1 MKTHTNISLITI
13 FLLLIISCQ
22 EKDATPTT
30 AVDDT
35 FDPSTATL
43 LKQGRLEGIG
53 HTVSGTAS
61 VYTQN
66 TNGVILLDP
75 FMSQNGPDLKVYLSE
90 DINATKYISLGKLK
104 STNGKQSYAVP
115 AGVDLSKYTH
125 VHIWC
130 EAFTVVFGR
139 AEVK

>member
-1 MKTHTNISLITI
+1 
-13 FLLLIISCQ
+13 
-22 EKDATPTT
+22 
-30 AVDDT
+30 
-35 FDPSTATL
+35 
-43 LKQGRLEGIG
+43 LEGIG
-53 HTVSGTAS
+53 HTVSGTVS

-104 STNGKQSYAVP
+104 STNGKQSYQVP
-115 AGVDLSKYTH
+115 TGVDLSKYKY